1 MKVSQVWNHTFTSSH
16 INLIHSPLDH
26 QQAVY
31 AVRHINRP
39 TFATNPKVVPASGTQ
54 TSDRF
59 VPHVQVGV
67 SRLHD
72 QGYLCQGIRIAVID
86 TGCDCSH
93 PALGGGFGVG
103 HKITKGYDFVGDDYN
118 GSNDP
123 QPDDNPC
130 TQCAVSL
137 AHLMDRFMTPK
148 ILESFNTEFSL
159 SIIAEIRFF
168 FFSSS
173 FHLSFLS
180 FMELIPWASWPPTRT
195 TWDSVEC
202 VPRRRCRPTGFLV
215 VRKERVMTWLWRL
228 CWEHIRMEVW
238 LWVPQLP
245 RTSRECWWA

>member
-168 FFSSS
+168 FFFFFFS
-173 FHLSFLS
+173 SFLS
-180 FMELIPWASWPPTRT
+180 
-195 TWDSVEC
+195 
-202 VPRRRCRPTGFLV
+202 
-215 VRKERVMTWLWRL
+215 
-228 CWEHIRMEVW
+228 
-238 LWVPQLP
+238 
-245 RTSRECWWA
+245 

>member
-1 MKVSQVWNHTFTSSH
+1 MWLFSSGSRWWIWCRTQDYQRLRLCWRWLQRFKWSSTWWQSLYTVCSESSTSH
-16 INLIHSPLDH
+16 GLIHDTKNSRIIQH
-26 QQAVY
+26 W
-31 AVRHINRP
+31 
-39 TFATNPKVVPASGTQ
+39 
-54 TSDRF
+54 
-59 VPHVQVGV
+59 VQ
-67 SRLHD
+67 
-72 QGYLCQGIRIAVID
+72 
-86 TGCDCSH
+86 
-93 PALGGGFGVG
+93 
-103 HKITKGYDFVGDDYN
+103 
-118 GSNDP
+118 
-123 QPDDNPC
+123 
-130 TQCAVSL
+130 SL
-137 AHLMDRFMTPK
+137 NHRWN
-148 ILESFNTEFSL
+148 S
-159 SIIAEIRFF
+159 FF